1 MTVKEYIVTDIREA
15 TTAYTVDRTTQGQHL
30 VVNDGDILEVVEKH

>member
-1 MTVKEYIVTDIREA
+1 MNAKEFIVTDIREA

-30 VVNDGDILEVVEKH
+30 VVIDDAVLEVVERR